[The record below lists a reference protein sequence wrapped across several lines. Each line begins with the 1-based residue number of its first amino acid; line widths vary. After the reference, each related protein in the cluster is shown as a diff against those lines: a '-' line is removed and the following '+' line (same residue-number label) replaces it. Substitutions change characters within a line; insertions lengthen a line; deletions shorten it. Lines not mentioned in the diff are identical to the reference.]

1 MLEPELSEPA
11 YLCLRRRSST
21 FVRQGQS
28 KGENALSKEAAD
40 NPRKAFEHHTNTAK
54 HHQEAKQYESGSHE
68 KASHQAHSASGH
80 ASQAREHGENASRAH
95 SKEHGNKI

>member
-40 NPRKAFEHHTNTAK
+40 NLEKHLNTTQGCEAPPRGKTV
-54 HHQEAKQYESGSHE
+54 
-68 KASHQAHSASGH
+68 
-80 ASQAREHGENASRAH
+80 REW
-95 SKEHGNKI
+95 